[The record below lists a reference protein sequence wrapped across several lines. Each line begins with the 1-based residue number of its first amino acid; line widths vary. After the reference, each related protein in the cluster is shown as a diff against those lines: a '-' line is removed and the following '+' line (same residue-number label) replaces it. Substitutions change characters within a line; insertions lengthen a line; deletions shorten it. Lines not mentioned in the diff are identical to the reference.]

1 MAFFSRPDE
10 RDGRRENRDDCARDS
25 GEAGSGRHV
34 MQVQR
39 REDRIWGTRRKGQP
53 PVAAPPLPR
62 PRRRP
67 LPLVLPLLVL
77 AGITAR
83 SPQLNAATAN
93 EGTNET
99 REERKVASAP
109 ASLASRL
116 TAPPADVP
124 LARRLVSQLRLAYL
138 TPCTFSA
145 TALRYP
151 LRVDLENEFRAARRD
166 LETNPTAAEVR
177 YRVAQL
183 AEEAE
188 DPQAEA
194 AWRAVLEQTEERLK
208 LTPADPHLRRQHVEA
223 LVGAGAYAEAV
234 PAAQALVQLD
244 PALWRHH
251 LLLGDALLLRAD
263 YAWRV
268 LVAAQK
274 ASQPLPAPERAAL
287 NADLQAAAA
296 AYGEAV
302 TRAPA
307 EAAPRGARIHLQ
319 LLRPLLGAFLPAG
332 VLVGGARPD
341 PGAVLQDLLEW
352 VLRNP
357 GQVAPLWH
365 TALAFATPPFADLQ
379 LTAAEQGLLDAALAR
394 APTAGPDAGF
404 VNEARGF
411 LAVARAQWAEA
422 RTCFGHAAQQLER
435 HTPAAEWWNYCEWR
449 AGDPPAELQARLR
462 CRLQQHPRAAEW
474 TALGLLLAAADRHAA
489 VAAFREALVLDVDHA
504 AARYNLGVLL
514 LQLDPDS
521 EEARHHLNSVAETE
535 PDDREVQFA
544 DCIVLALAGEKVAA
558 ARALQ
563 ELLRL
568 HEVGGELRERVHAAL
583 SELR

>member
-1 MAFFSRPDE
+1 M
-10 RDGRRENRDDCARDS
+10 
-25 GEAGSGRHV
+25 H
-34 MQVQR
+34 VQR
-39 REDRIWGTRRKGQP
+39 RGDRTRGTQHRGQP
-53 PVAAPPLPR
+53 PVAAPHLSPH
-62 PRRRP
+62 RRP
-67 LPLVLPLLVL
+67 LRLVLPLLLL
-77 AGITAR
+77 AGITALN
-83 SPQLNAATAN
+83 PQVNAATAD
-93 EGTNET
+93 ERTNET
-99 REERKVASAP
+99 HRERKETGAP
-109 ASLASRL
+109 VPVSSCL
-116 TAPPADVP
+116 TAPPAAIP
-124 LARRLVSQLRLAYL
+124 LARRLVSQLRPAYL
-138 TPCTFSA
+138 TPSTFSA
-145 TALRYP
+145 AALRYP
-151 LRVDLENEFRAARRD
+151 LRVDLENEFRTARRD
-166 LETNPTAAEVR
+166 LETNPTAADLR

-194 AWRAVLEQTEERLK
+194 AWRAVLAQTEAQ
-208 LTPADPHLRRQHVEA
+208 LTLNPADAPLRRQHAEA

-234 PAAQALVQLD
+234 PAAQALVELD
-244 PALWRHH
+244 PAVWRHH

-274 ASQPLPAPERAAL
+274 ASKPLPASERSAL
-287 NADLQAAAA
+287 NADLQAAAT

-319 LLRPLLGAFLPAG
+319 LQRPLLGAFLPAG
-332 VLVGGARPD
+332 LLAGGTHPD

-357 GQVAPLWH
+357 GQPAPLWH
-365 TALAFATPPFADLQ
+365 TALAFATPPFADLR

-394 APTAGPDAGF
+394 ASTSGPNAGF

-422 RTCFGHAAQQLER
+422 RTCFEHATQQLER
-435 HTPAAEWWNYCEWR
+435 HTPAVEWWNYCEWR
-449 AGDPPAELQARLR
+449 AGDPPAELQVRLR
-462 CRLQQHPRAAEW
+462 SRLKKHPRAAEW
-474 TALGLLLAAADRHAA
+474 TALGLLLAAEDRHAA
-489 VAAFREALVLDVDHA
+489 VAAFRQALVLDVNHA

-521 EEARHHLNSVAETE
+521 GEARHHLVSVAEAE

-544 DCIVLALAGEKVAA
+544 DCIVLALGGEKAAA

-568 HEVGGELRERVHAAL
+568 HEVGGELRERVRAAL
-583 SELR
+583 GELR